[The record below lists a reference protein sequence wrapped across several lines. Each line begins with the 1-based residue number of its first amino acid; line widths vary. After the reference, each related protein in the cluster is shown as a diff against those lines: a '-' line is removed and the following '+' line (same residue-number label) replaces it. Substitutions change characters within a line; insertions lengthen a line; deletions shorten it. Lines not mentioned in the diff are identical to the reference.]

1 MHGHPKLTS
10 ARPTGR
16 AGRRAGSAGVAWTAR
31 RHAVSARR
39 GGRRP
44 SSVTVVAGP
53 DPARVP
59 FLARVVDEIGDRER
73 VMILGSDEMR
83 VELEREYVAVSHR
96 PDRLLDVERAGPPAE
111 RELLERL
118 ERLAAG

>member
-16 AGRRAGSAGVAWTAR
+16 AGRRAGSAAVAWIDR
-31 RHAVSARR
+31 RHAVIART

-53 DPARVP
+53 DPARGP
-59 FLARVVDEIGDRER
+59 FLARVVDEIGDRGR

-83 VELEREYVAVSHR
+83 VELERVYVGVRQR
-96 PDRLLDVERAGPPAE
+96 PDRLLEVERAGPPAE
-111 RELLERL
+111 RELLE
-118 ERLAAG
+118 

>member
-10 ARPTGR
+10 ARSIGR
-16 AGRRAGSAGVAWTAR
+16 AGRRAGSAAVAWIDR
-31 RHAVSARR
+31 RHAVIARTD
-39 GGRRP
+39 GRRP
-44 SSVTVVAGP
+44 TSVTIVAGP
-53 DPARVP
+53 DPTRRP

-73 VMILGSDEMR
+73 VMVLGSDEMR

-96 PDRLLDVERAGPPAE
+96 PDRLLDVERAGPPGE
-111 RELLERL
+111 GELLERL